1 MRTIVRDI
9 RNRFTVRTWRIAL
22 LLGVAI
28 SMAGA
33 GRVSTAGSSTT
44 RANGPTSEITDPV
57 ISAPGATGLNLVINS
72 ASIASNGT
80 ITATYTVSDVSGL
93 PLDITGATT
102 TGVVSVTLIA
112 AYIPNNG
119 EQYTAYTTKVSSGAA
134 GTFTNAG
141 PDSGGTTT
149 SLGNGKYQYVFKTL
163 APTGFD
169 ATATHTIGAYA
180 KRTLTAYGL
189 PNELATATYNFVPN
203 GSAVTHVRDIV
214 ETATCNNCHDELSH
228 HGGQRRQVALCILC
242 HQPQSH
248 EEGVGN
254 TVDFKVMIH
263 KIHFGANLPSVKAG
277 GLYTLSGTS
286 YSTVVF
292 PASAPASDNG
302 MTAGFRCT
310 VCHSQTAG
318 SSQGTYYAT
327 HPSSTACGSCHDNIN
342 FSTGLNH
349 PGGPQPDDTQC
360 ANCHIPQGEIPFDA
374 SIIGA
379 HSVPEDLGPT
389 SAFPSLGGVA
399 ITLNSV
405 TNGVAGKAPTVNFTI
420 LDGSGKALPY
430 AQMGSL
436 SFLMAGPTTD
446 YGYTSFGSGVT
457 TPGYVTEATSASNVS
472 CTTASVCTYTFTHSI
487 PANAKGSYAIS
498 FFGSR
503 VPETI
508 LPGDTT
514 QQIVTESPMNN
525 VIYFS
530 VDGSAVVNR
539 RSVVQSSNCN
549 NCHYSLELHNGQM
562 KNTQTCIMCHNP
574 SATDAANR
582 ASATVVAQRS
592 LPAIGIDF
600 NLLVHRIHDGG
611 TLASQGASYTVID
624 NTGASHDYTTTWY
637 PGFDI
642 SGNGNMLANCSMCHN
657 ANTEQALPVGLN
669 ATTNGQAYI
678 NPTPAVTAACTGCH
692 ADATTSG
699 HAAVMTSAN
708 QGETCNACHS
718 SATVNGILQPFSVAL
733 AHTLY

>member
-1 MRTIVRDI
+1 MRNVARGIG
-9 RNRFTVRTWRIAL
+9 NRFTARPWRIAL
-22 LLGVAI
+22 LLVAALT
-28 SMAGA
+28 MAGA
-33 GRVSTAGSSTT
+33 GRNTGTSTAVVAGTK
-44 RANGPTSEITDPV
+44 RQVTDPV

-72 ASIASNGT
+72 ASIAANGT
-80 ITATYTVSDVSGL
+80 ITATYTVTDVSGL
-93 PLDITGATT
+93 PLDITGAAT
-102 TGVVSVTLIA
+102 TGVVAVTMVA

-119 EQYTAYTTKVSSGAA
+119 EQYTAYTTKVSSGTA
-134 GTFTNAG
+134 GSFTNAG

-149 SLGNGKYQYVFKTL
+149 ALGNGKYQYVFKTL

-189 PNELATATYNFVPN
+189 PNELATTTFNFVPN
-203 GSAVTHVRDIV
+203 GSPVTHVRDIV
-214 ETATCNNCHDELSH
+214 ETAACNQCHDELSH
-228 HGGQRRQVALCILC
+228 HGGQRRQVALCIMC

-248 EEGVGN
+248 EETVGN

-263 KIHFGANLPSVKAG
+263 KLHFASQLPSVLAG
-277 GLYTLSGTS
+277 GTYNLSGTN
-286 YSTVVF
+286 YSSIVF
-292 PASAPASDNG
+292 PASAQASDNG

-318 SSQGTYYAT
+318 AAQATYYAT
-327 HPSSTACGSCHDNIN
+327 HPSSAACGSCHDNIN

-360 ANCHIPQGEIPFDA
+360 SNCHIPQGELPFDA
-374 SIIGA
+374 SVIGA
-379 HSVPEDLGPT
+379 HSVPEDLGPG
-389 SAFPSLGGVA
+389 SAFPSLGGVQ

-420 LDGSGKALPY
+420 QDGSGKALPY
-430 AQMGSL
+430 SQMGSL
-436 SFLMAGPTTD
+436 NFLMAGPTTD
-446 YGYTSFGSGVT
+446 YGYTSFGAS
-457 TPGYVTEATSASNVS
+457 TPGYVTEATSASTVNCS
-472 CTTASVCTYTFTHSI
+472 TSSVCTYTFTHAL

-498 FFGSR
+498 FYGSR
-503 VPETI
+503 LPETI

-514 QQIVTESPMNN
+514 QQIVTETPMNN

-530 VDGSAVVNR
+530 ADGSPVLSRRAVV
-539 RSVVQSSNCN
+539 QTSNCN

-574 SATDAANR
+574 SNTDAANR
-582 ASATVVAQRS
+582 PTANVVAQRS
-592 LPAIGIDF
+592 LPAVGIDF

-611 TLASQGASYTVID
+611 NLAALGASYTVID
-624 NTGASHDYTTTWY
+624 SQGNSNDFTTTWY
-637 PGFDI
+637 PGFDT

-657 ANTEQALPVGLN
+657 SNTEQALPVGLN

-699 HAAVMTSAN
+699 HASVMTSAN
-708 QGETCNACHS
+708 QGETCNVCHS
-718 SATVNGILQPFSVAL
+718 SATVNGILPPFSVAV